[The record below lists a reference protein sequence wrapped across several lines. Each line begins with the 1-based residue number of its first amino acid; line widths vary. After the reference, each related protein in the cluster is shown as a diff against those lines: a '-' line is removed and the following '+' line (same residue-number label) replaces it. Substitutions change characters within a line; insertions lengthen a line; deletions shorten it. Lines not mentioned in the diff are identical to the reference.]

1 MRKGLKS
8 LALVGV
14 MGLAFAA
21 AGCGKRK
28 PVIDPNTVSRVE
40 SAASR
45 AESAASQAEA
55 AARRAADAAAKAEAA
70 AEKAASRFKE
80 KLRK

>member
-1 MRKGLKS
+1 MRNKGRVVL
-8 LALVGV
+8 
-14 MGLAFAA
+14 AA
-21 AGCGKRK
+21 ASFVALLGTVGCGQRK
-28 PVIDPNTVSRVE
+28 PVIDPNTVARVE

-70 AEKAASRFKE
+70 AEKAAGRFKE

>member
-1 MRKGLKS
+1 MRRKHWALTIVGLS
-8 LALVGV
+8 WV
-14 MGLAFAA
+14 GLAT
-21 AGCGKRK
+21 AGCGERK
-28 PVIDPNTVSRVE
+28 PLIDPNTVSRVE

-55 AARRAADAAAKAEAA
+55 AAKRAADAAAKAEAA
-70 AEKAASRFKE
+70 AEKAAAGFKH

>member
-1 MRKGLKS
+1 MRKS
-8 LALVGV
+8 EWALVV
-14 MGLAFAA
+14 LGLSFVGLVSS
-21 AGCGKRK
+21 GCGERK

-55 AARRAADAAAKAEAA
+55 AAKRAADAAAKAEAA
-70 AEKAASRFKE
+70 AEKAASRFKSRLA
-80 KLRK
+80 K

>member
-1 MRKGLKS
+1 MRDKLWM
-8 LALVGV
+8 ALTGTTFVAV
-14 MGLAFAA
+14 LA
-21 AGCGKRK
+21 AGGCGEKK
-28 PVIDPNTVSRVE
+28 PLIDPNTVARVE

-45 AESAASQAEA
+45 AESAAGQAEA

-70 AEKAASRFKE
+70 ADKAAGRFKE